1 MQGSLL
7 WDGQAA
13 QLSMRGVPFGGS
25 QWSPRLFPSCTRPNG
40 KRESFFPSF
49 LRVPLSGLCHSKS
62 PCMLDPA
69 VMCAAQV
76 PNLGVCAQ
84 DFKTTVFADV
94 PGLLEGAHEGLG
106 LGHEFL
112 RHVSRCRALV
122 HIIDGS
128 SPDPVGDWEA
138 INLELE
144 LFNPAIKDKPQD
156 VALHYFAIA
165 IHVCMYA
172 NATALPMLYATHAPV
187 IAYNKIDLPDSGEF
201 WEDVREELVA
211 KGADPAG
218 IFPMSAATGQGVTVS
233 GGFVAGHAP
242 TKESSAEVL
251 PAVLRG
257 VKG

>member
-144 LFNPAIKDKPQD
+144 LFNPAIKDKPQLS
-156 VALHYFAIA
+156 ALLMSAGGCKGRDIVMNLDETWSCSTLLSGISPTSMHADGFQRLYVRLQCQLADSL
-165 IHVCMYA
+165 HVRHKC
-172 NATALPMLYATHAPV
+172 
-187 IAYNKIDLPDSGEF
+187 S
-201 WEDVREELVA
+201 
-211 KGADPAG
+211 
-218 IFPMSAATGQGVTVS
+218 IFPA
-233 GGFVAGHAP
+233 
-242 TKESSAEVL
+242 KN
-251 PAVLRG
+251 
-257 VKG
+257 